1 MDKFENRIREI
12 RLSLGIGLNELAR
25 RCLVSGAY
33 MHDLELGNR
42 RGSSIVIQRIAD
54 ALGVTVEELTRKAG

>member
-1 MDKFENRIREI
+1 MDKVDNRIREV
-12 RLSLGIGLNELAR
+12 RLERGIGLNELAR

-42 RGSSIVIQRIAD
+42 RGSSIVLQRIAD
-54 ALGVTVEELTRKAG
+54 ALGVKVDELIRKAG